1 MTDLAPQKQWWT
13 AQELADAELPDVPST
28 MQGVDRWISRINLR
42 ANISAARKRAGRGG
56 GWEYHWSALPLA
68 ARKALLAEVTAPGS
82 AGGIGAGAV
91 SRGQAWEWFEGLPE
105 AVQGKARHRLG
116 CVQAVEALEFQLGR
130 DLAARE
136 VAKLKGVSPRTLWN
150 WLGLVE
156 GVRPDDR
163 LPHLAPRHRAA
174 TRHVTRAEFD
184 EDAFD
189 WLASDYLRLERP
201 SFSSC
206 YRRATRAAKANGWV
220 LAPERTMRRYLD
232 ARVSQPSQVLARMGI
247 DALKR
252 MYPPQRRDK
261 TALHALEVVNADYHR
276 FDVFVAWPGI
286 DTPLRPQ
293 MVAFQDIYSGRV
305 LAWRLALTANAD
317 DVLLAAGD
325 MIEDW
330 GIPEHV
336 LLDNG
341 REFAAKAVTGRAE
354 TRNRFKALEADI
366 PGLFTALGC
375 EIHWATP
382 YAGQSKPIE
391 RAFRD
396 MCDAIA
402 KDPRFAGAWTGNRP
416 DAKPENY
423 ASKAV
428 PFETFL
434 KVVAEGIEEHNL
446 RQGRRSEVAWGRSFA
461 EVFAESYEKAP
472 IRKAT
477 EAQRRLWLM
486 GAKGLTVNRVNAKIA
501 FLGNE
506 YWAPWLH
513 EHAGK
518 RMVVRFDPADL
529 HAGVHVYSF
538 DNRYLGAADCL
549 MKGGFLSLEAAREH
563 NRARKDWMNA
573 EKKAVEAYRKLTARE
588 LGLDLDATAP
598 GDPIAAPEA
607 KVVKLVQP
615 AARHRPPEPLPP
627 EVLAEQKAVVA
638 DFAARRAPR
647 PAEEA
652 PKERFRRALDLERA
666 REAGEAITA
675 EQARWLKGYQ
685 TTPEYRA
692 ERALWSDFGDA
703 YFG

>member
-1 MTDLAPQKQWWT
+1 MTHLAPAKLWWT
-13 AQELADAELPDVPST
+13 ANDLADAMLPDVPTTQQS
-28 MQGVDRWISRINLR
+28 VERWIKRVNLR
-42 ANISAARKRAGRGG
+42 ANAGVARRRTGRGG

-68 ARKALLAEVTAPGS
+68 ARKALLAEVATPV
-82 AGGIGAGAV
+82 GAGAV

-105 AVQGKARHRLG
+105 AVQAKARQRLG
-116 CVQAVEALEFQLGR
+116 CVQSVEALEFQLGR
-130 DLAARE
+130 DLAVRE

-163 LPHLAPRHRAA
+163 LPHLAPKHRAA
-174 TRHVTRAEFD
+174 PRKVIRAEFD
-184 EDAFD
+184 EDFYD
-189 WLASDYLRLERP
+189 WLVSDYLRLERP

-206 YRRATRAAKANGWV
+206 YRRAERAAKAQGWAT
-220 LAPERTMRRYLD
+220 APERTMRRYLD

-276 FDVFVAWPGI
+276 FDVFVAWPGS
-286 DTPLRPQ
+286 DTPVRPQ
-293 MVAFQDIYSGRV
+293 MVAYQDVYSGRV
-305 LAWRLALTANAD
+305 LSWRLALTANAD

-402 KDPRFAGAWTGNRP
+402 KDPRFAGAWTGNKP
-416 DAKPENY
+416 EAKPENY

-428 PFETFL
+428 PFDTFL
-434 KVVAEGIEEHNL
+434 KVVAEGIEEHNM

-486 GAKGLTVNRVNAKIA
+486 GAKGLTVNRVNAKIT

-506 YWAPWLH
+506 YWATWLH

-563 NRARKDWMNA
+563 NRARKDWMRA
-573 EKKAVEAYRKLTARE
+573 EKEALRKYRTLTTLE
-588 LGLDLDATAP
+588 LGRALDETAP
-598 GDPIAAPEA
+598 GDPMPAPEA

-615 AARHRPPEPLPP
+615 TAPRNPAPAPITP
-627 EVLAEQKAVVA
+627 EVQAEQRVIAV
-638 DFAARRAPR
+638 DLAAKRAPK
-647 PAEEA
+647 PAEEV
-652 PKERFRRALDLERA
+652 PRERFRRALELERSA
-666 REAGEAITA
+666 EAGDALTD
-675 EQARWLKGYQ
+675 EQRRWLRGYQ
-685 TTPEYRA
+685 STAEYRA
-692 ERALWSDFGDA
+692 ERAMWADFGDA